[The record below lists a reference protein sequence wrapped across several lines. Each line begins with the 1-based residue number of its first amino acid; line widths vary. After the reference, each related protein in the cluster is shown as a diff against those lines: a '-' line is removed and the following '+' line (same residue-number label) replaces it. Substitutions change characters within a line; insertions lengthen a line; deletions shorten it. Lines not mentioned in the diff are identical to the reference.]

1 MMNIIQKK
9 LEKSKG
15 RLEVKIKDQN
25 LQKLYQQGSLKALMP
40 DFHENLKQLMLINT
54 AGGITSGDE
63 YDYEFEI
70 DNSNLCISTQAAE
83 KIYSGFG
90 NPANLKINLN
100 LKNNSTVFWLPK
112 ELILFNN
119 CNLKRKIDFNLSK
132 DSNLILC
139 ENIIFGRTS
148 MKEIFEKGYFSDF
161 WNINFDDKL
170 IHSEAVNTNLIEKKN
185 LNSFSTLNN
194 NSAVATIIIVGKKF
208 LNNVDDLSDILT
220 NNENTTSNYSNWD
233 NKLIVRLLSKDSY
246 NLKFAI
252 DKILSYFFK
261 DSKTPKIWNI

>member
-1 MMNIIQKK
+1 MNISQKK

-15 RLEVKIKDQN
+15 RLEIKIKDQN

-63 YDYEFEI
+63 YDFKFEI
-70 DNSNLCISTQAAE
+70 DSSNLCISTQAAE

-90 NPANLKINLN
+90 NPANLEINVN
-100 LKNNSTVFWLPK
+100 LLNNSNLFWLPK

-119 CNLKRKIDFNLSK
+119 CNLKRKITFNLSK
-132 DSNLILC
+132 DSNLLLC

-148 MKEIFEKGYFSDF
+148 MKEEFEKGYFSDF
-161 WNINFDDKL
+161 WNINIDKKL
-170 IHSEAVNTNLIEKKN
+170 IHTEAINTGLFEKKY

-194 NSAVATIIIVGKKF
+194 NSAVATIIIVG
-208 LNNVDDLSDILT
+208 NNFFNNMSSCLHQFRNTFALSSSL
-220 NNENTTSNYSNWD
+220 D
-233 NKLIVRLLSKDSY
+233 NKICY
-246 NLKFAI
+246 
-252 DKILSYFFK
+252 
-261 DSKTPKIWNI
+261 

>member
-1 MMNIIQKK
+1 MNISQKM

-15 RLEVKIKDQN
+15 RLEIKIKDQN

-63 YDYEFEI
+63 YSYNIEI
-70 DNSNLCISTQAAE
+70 DKSNLCISTQAAE

-90 NPANLKINLN
+90 NPANLEINLN
-100 LKNNSTVFWLPK
+100 LLNNSRLFWLPK

-119 CNLKRKIDFNLSK
+119 CNLKRKINFNLSK
-132 DSNLILC
+132 DSNLLIC

-148 MKEIFEKGYFSDF
+148 MKEVFEKGYFSDF
-161 WNINFDDKL
+161 WNINIDNKL
-170 IHSEAVNTNLIEKKN
+170 IHTEAINTNFFEKKY
-185 LNSFSTLNN
+185 LNSFPTLNN
-194 NSAVATIIIVGKKF
+194 NSAVATIIVVGNKF
-208 LNNVDDLSDILT
+208 LNNVNNLSKTLT
-220 NNENTTSNYSNWD
+220 NNEVTASNYSYWD
-233 NKLIVRLLSKDSY
+233 NKLILRLLSKDSY

-252 DKILSYFFK
+252 DKILTYFFEG
-261 DSKTPKIWNI
+261 SKIPKIWNI

>member
-1 MMNIIQKK
+1 MIQKK

-15 RLEVKIKDQN
+15 KLAIKIKDKN

-40 DFHENLKQLMLINT
+40 DFHENPQQLMLINT

-63 YDYEFEI
+63 YDYNLEVE
-70 DNSNLCISTQAAE
+70 NSNLCISTQAAE

-100 LKNNSTVFWLPK
+100 LSSNSNLFWLPK

-119 CNLKRKIDFNLSK
+119 CNFKRKINFNLSK
-132 DSNLILC
+132 DSNLLIC

-148 MKEIFEKGYFSDF
+148 MKEVFEKGYFSDF
-161 WNINFDDKL
+161 WNINLDNKL
-170 IHSEAVNTNLIEKKN
+170 IHTEAINTNLFEKKY
-185 LNSFSTLNN
+185 LNSVSTLNN
-194 NSAVATIIIVGKKF
+194 NSAVATIIIIGNKF
-208 LNNVDDLSDILT
+208 LNNVNNLSKTLT
-220 NNENTTSNYSNWD
+220 NNEITTSNFSYWD
-233 NKLIVRLLSKDSY
+233 NKLIVRLLSKDNY

-252 DKILSYFFK
+252 DKILSYFFG
-261 DSKTPKIWNI
+261 DSKIPKIWNI

>member
-1 MMNIIQKK
+1 MNISQKK

-15 RLEVKIKDQN
+15 RLEIKIKDQN

-63 YDYEFEI
+63 YDFKFEI
-70 DNSNLCISTQAAE
+70 DSSNLCISTQAAE

-90 NPANLKINLN
+90 NPANLEININL
-100 LKNNSTVFWLPK
+100 LNNS
-112 ELILFNN
+112 
-119 CNLKRKIDFNLSK
+119 NLL
-132 DSNLILC
+132 LC

-148 MKEIFEKGYFSDF
+148 MKEEFETGYFSDF
-161 WNINFDDKL
+161 WNINIDKKL
-170 IHSEAVNTNLIEKKN
+170 IHTEAINTGLFEKKYF
-185 LNSFSTLNN
+185 NSFSTLNN
-194 NSAVATIIIVGKKF
+194 NSAVATIIIVGNKF
-208 LNNVDDLSDILT
+208 LNNVNNLSETLT
-220 NNENTTSNYSNWD
+220 NNENTTSNYSQWD

-252 DKILSYFFK
+252 DKILSYFFEG
-261 DSKTPKIWNI
+261 SKIPKVWNI

>member
-1 MMNIIQKK
+1 MNTSQKK

-15 RLEVKIKDQN
+15 RLEIKIKDQN

-40 DFHENLKQLMLINT
+40 DFHEKLKQLMLINT

-63 YDYEFEI
+63 YNYDIEI
-70 DNSNLCISTQAAE
+70 EKSDLCISTQAAE

-90 NPANLKINLN
+90 NPANLEINLN
-100 LKNNSTVFWLPK
+100 LLNNSSLFWLPK

-119 CNLKRKIDFNLSK
+119 CNLKRKLNINLSK
-132 DSNLILC
+132 DSNLLLC

-148 MKEIFEKGYFSDF
+148 MKEVFEKGYFSDF
-161 WNINFDDKL
+161 WNININNKL
-170 IHSEAVNTNLIEKKN
+170 IHSEAINTNFFEKKY

-194 NSAVATIIIVGKKF
+194 NSAIATIIIVGKKF
-208 LNNVDDLSDILT
+208 LNNVNNLSETLT
-220 NNENTTSNYSNWD
+220 NNENTTSNYSHWD
-233 NKLIVRLLSKDSY
+233 NKLIVRFLSKDSY

-252 DKILSYFFK
+252 DKILSYFSEG
-261 DSKTPKIWNI
+261 SKIPRIWNI